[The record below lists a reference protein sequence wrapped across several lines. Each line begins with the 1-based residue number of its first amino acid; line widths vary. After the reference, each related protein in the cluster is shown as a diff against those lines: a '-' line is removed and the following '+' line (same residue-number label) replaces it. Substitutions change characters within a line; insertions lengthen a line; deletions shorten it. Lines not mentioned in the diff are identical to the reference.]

1 MEQELS
7 YLYNK
12 IKALNET
19 LWGNKAQNPTIQ
31 KWLDNYETEDEK
43 NHSLYLLSKFMYFGE
58 SCIRNLCISMYRDL
72 YRYPIVKTIRRSLG
86 GSLDE
91 SIIEPK
97 FNAIQQNTIFVSVG
111 NPSESG
117 ATLLYFFR
125 QENKLSKKQ
134 FADTSDLII
143 RNKDEVSVKN
153 KNIEYYIFIDDF
165 CGTGSQV
172 TTNQYL
178 CDVIKQI
185 RILNPAAQII
195 YFMLFGTTQGVEY
208 IRGRNMFDRVEAVIE
223 LDESHKCFGD
233 STRLF
238 DDKSKFDK
246 SKAKNSCYKY
256 GFPLMKSIWCK
267 SGISECNLDAASH
280 STALGYGDCQLL
292 IGLHYNTPDNTLPII
307 WYNEED
313 VSWFPIFK
321 RYNKIY

>member
-31 KWLDNYETEDEK
+31 KWLDNYATEDEK

-72 YRYPIVKTIRRSLG
+72 YRYPIIKNIRQSLG
-86 GSLDE
+86 GSLE
-91 SIIEPK
+91 EAIIEPI
-97 FNAIQQNTIFVSVG
+97 FDAIQRNTVFVSIG

-117 ATLLYFFR
+117 ATLLYYFR
-125 QENKLSKKQ
+125 QENKLSKNQ
-134 FADTSDLII
+134 FADTNNLIVETGSTIDL
-143 RNKDEVSVKN
+143 KN

-172 TTNQYL
+172 TTDKDL
-178 CDVIKQI
+178 CDKINKIKT
-185 RILNPAAQII
+185 LNPNAKIM
-195 YFMLFGTTQGVEY
+195 YFMLFGTTKGMGY
-208 IRGRNMFDRVEAVIE
+208 IKDKGIFDRVESVVE
-223 LDESHKCFGD
+223 LDKSHRC
-233 STRLF
+233 F
-238 DDKSKFDK
+238 DDDTRFFDNKTKFDK
-246 SKAKNSCYKY
+246 LKAKGYCYKY
-256 GFPLMKSIWCK
+256 GLPLMKSICK
-267 SGISECNLDAASH
+267 KSNVPVHLLDTASH
-280 STALGYGDCQLL
+280 GVALGYGDCQLL
-292 IGLHYNTPDNTLPII
+292 IGFHYNTPDNTLPII
-307 WYNEED
+307 WYNEDE